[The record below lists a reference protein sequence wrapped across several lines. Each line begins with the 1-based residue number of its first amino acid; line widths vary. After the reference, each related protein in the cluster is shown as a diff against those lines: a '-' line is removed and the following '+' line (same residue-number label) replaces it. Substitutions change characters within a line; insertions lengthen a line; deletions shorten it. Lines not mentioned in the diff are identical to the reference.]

1 MLTDSGSRFKPV
13 NQGSVDSLS
22 VLTEETFQM
31 SVGQTNENVGWQ
43 EAGPMSFLTRI
54 LEHTLSRVPLLR
66 LAGVV
71 GMTVA
76 AGTVSLPSLA
86 QTDDAGATE
95 VRSLGFNIKAWS
107 GDFDGMLER
116 RLVRIAVPY
125 GRTLFYHDRGRERG
139 LTADAARKFEEYLN
153 NKYKKD
159 LKKRPI
165 TVVLIP
171 TTRDQL
177 IPALLEGRADIAAGN
192 ITITEGRSAQVD
204 FSAPIAKPFSE
215 IIVTGPGAPP
225 LSTLDDLAGQEVF
238 VRPATSY
245 YESLTALNERFQAA
259 GKPPMTLTLLPD
271 PIEDEDK
278 LDMVNAGLL
287 NITVVDEW
295 LADVWSPILPKVV
308 ARKDLVLR
316 SGGQIAWAFRKG
328 SPLLQADIND
338 FVTNVVRKYGLVAS
352 NLKSFSAKLRKAQNA
367 KAGKDWERFQQAV
380 DLFRKYGDQ
389 YRFDYLLLAAQ
400 GYQESQLDQ
409 SKRSPVGALGIMQ
422 LMPATGK
429 EMKVGD
435 ISQPEPNV
443 HAGTKYMDQLLV
455 TYFPDAELDDTNRTL
470 FAFAAYNAG
479 PGRLAKLRKLAAEQ
493 GYDPN
498 KWFNNV
504 EWVVADKVGQEPVTY
519 VRNIYK
525 YYVSYK
531 LAVEA
536 ERLKRAA
543 AEEVQ
548 KTTP

>member
-1 MLTDSGSRFKPV
+1 MTVGRANETVGSQK
-13 NQGSVDSLS
+13 
-22 VLTEETFQM
+22 
-31 SVGQTNENVGWQ
+31 
-43 EAGPMSFLTRI
+43 AGPMSFVGRI
-54 LEHTLSRVPLLR
+54 LECTLLRVALLR

-76 AGTVSLPSLA
+76 VGVFALPSLA
-86 QTDDAGATE
+86 QTDDAAAE
-95 VRSLGFNIKAWS
+95 VRTLTFNNKAWS

-116 RLVRIAVPY
+116 RLVRVAVPY
-125 GRTLFYHDRGRERG
+125 SRTLFYHDRGRELG
-139 LTADAARKFEEYLN
+139 LTAISARKFEEYLN
-153 NKYKKD
+153 KKYNKS
-159 LKKRPI
+159 LAKRPI
-165 TVVLIP
+165 TVVIIP

-177 IPALLEGRADIAAGN
+177 IPALLDGRADIAAGN
-192 ITITEGRSAQVD
+192 ITITEARRAQID
-204 FSAPIAKPFSE
+204 FSVPIAKPFSE
-215 IIVTGPGAPP
+215 IVVTGPGAPS

-271 PIEDEDK
+271 PVEDEDM

-287 NITVVDEW
+287 GISVVDEW
-295 LADVWSPILPKVV
+295 LADVWAPILPKIAVH
-308 ARKDLVLR
+308 KDLVLR
-316 SGGQIAWAFRKG
+316 SGGEVAWAFRKG
-328 SPLLQADIND
+328 SPKLQADVDD
-338 FVTNVVRKYGLVAS
+338 FITTVVRKYGLVAS
-352 NLKSFSAKLRKAQNA
+352 NLKSFSTKLRKAQNA
-367 KAGKDWERFQQAV
+367 KTGKDWERFQQAV
-380 DLFRKYGDQ
+380 ELFRKYGPQ

-422 LMPATGK
+422 LMPETGK

-435 ISQPEPNV
+435 ISKPDPNV
-443 HAGTKYMDQLLV
+443 HAGAKYMDQLMT
-455 TYFPDAELDDTNRTL
+455 TYFPDADLDDENRTL

-479 PGRLAKLRKLAAEQ
+479 PGRLAKLRKVAAEQ

-504 EWVVADKVGQEPVTY
+504 EWVVAQKVGQEPVTY

-536 ERLKRAA
+536 ERIKREAA
-543 AEEVQ
+543 GQVQ
-548 KTTP
+548 NTTP

>member
-1 MLTDSGSRFKPV
+1 M
-13 NQGSVDSLS
+13 SL
-22 VLTEETFQM
+22 V
-31 SVGQTNENVGWQ
+31 
-43 EAGPMSFLTRI
+43 TRI
-54 LEHTLSRVPLLR
+54 LERSLLR
-66 LAGVV
+66 ARLLWLAGVV

-76 AGTVSLPSLA
+76 AGVVALPALA
-86 QTDDAGATE
+86 QTDEAGAAE
-95 VRSLGFNIKAWS
+95 ARSLGFNIKAWS

-125 GRTLFYHDRGRERG
+125 GRTLFFHDRGRERG

-153 NKYKKD
+153 KKYKKD

-165 TVVLIP
+165 TVLLIP

-204 FSAPIAKPFSE
+204 FSVPIAKPFSE

-245 YESLTALNERFQAA
+245 YESLTMLNARFQAA

-278 LDMVNAGLL
+278 LDMINAGLL
-287 NITVVDEW
+287 SISVVDEW
-295 LADVWSPILPKVV
+295 LADVWSPLLPKVV

-316 SGGQIAWAFRKG
+316 SGGEVGWAFRKA
-328 SPLLQADIND
+328 SPKLQADVDD
-338 FVTNVVRKYGLVAS
+338 FITNVVRKYGLVTS
-352 NLKSFSAKLRKAQNA
+352 NLKSFSAKLRKANNA
-367 KAGKDWERFQQAV
+367 KADKDWERFQQAV

-389 YRFDYLLLAAQ
+389 YGFDYLLLAAQ

-435 ISQPEPNV
+435 ISQAEPNV
-443 HAGTKYMDQLLV
+443 HAGTKYMDQLLE

-479 PGRLAKLRKLAAEQ
+479 PGRLSKLRKVAAEQ

-504 EWVVADKVGQEPVTY
+504 EWVVAAKVGQEPVTY

-525 YYVSYK
+525 YYVSYT
-531 LAVEA
+531 LAIEA
-536 ERLKRAA
+536 QQAKRAA

>member
-1 MLTDSGSRFKPV
+1 MLHISRIIDRALWRVRTF
-13 NQGSVDSLS
+13 LS
-22 VLTEETFQM
+22 AGRALRI
-31 SVGQTNENVGWQ
+31 VGC
-43 EAGPMSFLTRI
+43 I
-54 LEHTLSRVPLLR
+54 
-66 LAGVV
+66 GVAF
-71 GMTVA
+71 A
-76 AGTVSLPSLA
+76 AGTVALPALA
-86 QTDDAGATE
+86 QTDDAQPSEPRTLE
-95 VRSLGFNIKAWS
+95 FNNKAWT
-107 GDFDGMLER
+107 GDLDGMIER

-153 NKYKKD
+153 KKYKKD

-165 TVVLIP
+165 TVLLIP

-192 ITITEGRSAQVD
+192 ITITEARRAQID
-204 FSAPIAKPFSE
+204 FSVPIAKPFSE
-215 IIVTGPGAPP
+215 IIVTGPGAPA

-245 YESLTALNERFQAA
+245 YESLTALNARFQEA
-259 GKPPMTLTLLPD
+259 GKPAMTLTLLPD

-278 LDMVNAGLL
+278 LDMINAGLL
-287 NITVVDEW
+287 DISVVDEW
-295 LADVWSPILPKVV
+295 LADVWAPLLPQVV
-308 ARKDLVLR
+308 VRKDLVLR
-316 SGGQIAWAFRKG
+316 NGGEVGWAFRND
-328 SPLLQADIND
+328 SPKLQADVDD
-338 FVTNVVRKYGLVAS
+338 FITNVVRKYGLVTS
-352 NLKSFSAKLRKAQNA
+352 NLKSFSAKLRKAKNA

-389 YRFDYLLLAAQ
+389 YGFDYLLLAAQ

-409 SKRSPVGALGIMQ
+409 SKRSPVGAVGIMQ

-435 ISQPEPNV
+435 INKPEPNV
-443 HAGTKYMDQLLV
+443 HAGAKYMDQLLE
-455 TYFPDAELDDTNRTL
+455 TYFPDAHLDDENRTL

-479 PGRLAKLRKLAAEQ
+479 PGRMAKLRKVAAEQ
-493 GYDPN
+493 GYNPD

-504 EWVVADKVGQEPVTY
+504 EWVVAAKVGQEPVTY

-536 ERLKRAA
+536 ARLKREA
-543 AEEVQ
+543 AEQVQ

>member
-1 MLTDSGSRFKPV
+1 
-13 NQGSVDSLS
+13 
-22 VLTEETFQM
+22 
-31 SVGQTNENVGWQ
+31 
-43 EAGPMSFLTRI
+43 MSFLTRI
-54 LEHTLSRVPLLR
+54 LERTSLRVQLFISIGRALR

-71 GMTVA
+71 GMAAA
-76 AGTVSLPSLA
+76 AGAVALPSLA
-86 QTDDAGATE
+86 QTDDAGAAE
-95 VRSLGFNIKAWS
+95 ARSLDFNNKAWS
-107 GDFDGMLER
+107 GDLDGMIER

-153 NKYKKD
+153 KKYTKD

-165 TVVLIP
+165 TVLLIP

-177 IPALLEGRADIAAGN
+177 IPALLEGRADVAAGN
-192 ITITEGRSAQVD
+192 ITITADRQAQID
-204 FSAPIAKPFSE
+204 FSVPIAKPFSE
-215 IIVTGPGAPP
+215 IIVTGPNAPA

-245 YESLTALNERFQAA
+245 YESLTALNARFQAA
-259 GKPPMTLTLLPD
+259 GKPPMTLTVLPD

-278 LDMVNAGLL
+278 LDMINAGLL
-287 NITVVDEW
+287 EISVVDEW
-295 LADVWSPILPKVV
+295 LADVWSPLLPKVV

-316 SGGQIAWAFRKG
+316 SGGEVGWAFRKD
-328 SPLLQADIND
+328 SPKLQADVDD
-338 FVTNVVRKYGLVAS
+338 FITNVVRKYGLVTS
-352 NLKSFSAKLRKAQNA
+352 NLKSFSAKLRKANNA

-389 YRFDYLLLAAQ
+389 YGFDYLLLAAQ

-409 SKRSPVGALGIMQ
+409 SKRSPVGAMGIMQ

-435 ISQPEPNV
+435 ISQAEPNV
-443 HAGTKYMDQLLV
+443 HAGTKYMDQLLE

-479 PGRLAKLRKLAAEQ
+479 PGRLSKLRKVAAEQ

-504 EWVVADKVGQEPVTY
+504 EWVVAAKVGQEPVTY

-525 YYVSYK
+525 YYVSYR
-531 LAVEA
+531 LAIEA
-536 ERLKRAA
+536 QQAKRAA

>member
-1 MLTDSGSRFKPV
+1 MSALTHI
-13 NQGSVDSLS
+13 
-22 VLTEETFQM
+22 FQHM
-31 SVGQTNENVGWQ
+31 RSSAWR
-43 EAGPMSFLTRI
+43 ASAK
-54 LEHTLSRVPLLR
+54 TLACV
-66 LAGVV
+66 
-71 GMTVA
+71 
-76 AGTVSLPSLA
+76 VSLAALLAVTGLAVMPARA
-86 QTDDAGATE
+86 QTDGAPSSD
-95 VRSLGFNIKAWS
+95 VRQLGSEFGTWS

-116 RLVRIAVPY
+116 RLVRVAVPY

-139 LTADAARKFEEYLN
+139 LTVDSVRKFEEFLN
-153 NKYKKD
+153 KKYKKD
-159 LKKRPI
+159 LKRRPI

-177 IPALLEGRADIAAGN
+177 IPALLDGRADIAAGN
-192 ITITEGRSAQVD
+192 ITITEARKAQVD
-204 FSAPIAKPFSE
+204 FSVPVAKPFSE
-215 IIVTGPGAPP
+215 IIITGPGAPT
-225 LSTLDDLAGQEVF
+225 LNTLDDLAGQEVF

-245 YESLTALNERFQAA
+245 YESLTALNDRFKAA
-259 GKPPMTLTLLPD
+259 GKTPMTLTLLPD

-278 LDMVNAGLL
+278 LDMINAGLL
-287 NITVVDEW
+287 QISVIDEW
-295 LADVWSPILPKVV
+295 LADVWAPILPKVV

-316 SGGQIAWAFRKG
+316 SGGEVAWAFRKG
-328 SPLLQADIND
+328 SPKLQAEVDD
-338 FVTNVVRKYGLVAS
+338 FITNVVRKYGLVVS
-352 NLKSFSAKLRKAQNA
+352 NLKSFSAKLRKTQNS
-367 KAGKDWERFQQAV
+367 KAGKDWQRFQQLV
-380 DLFRKYGDQ
+380 ELFRKYGDQ
-389 YRFDYLLLAAQ
+389 YSFDYLLLTAQ

-435 ISQPEPNV
+435 IRQAEANV
-443 HAGTKYMDQLLV
+443 HAGAKYMDQLME
-455 TYFPDAELDDTNRTL
+455 TYFPDADLSEETRTL

-479 PGRLAKLRKLAAEQ
+479 PGRLAKLRKVAAEQ

-536 ERLKRAA
+536 ERIKREAA
-543 AEEVQ
+543 GTVQQGAPAE
-548 KTTP
+548 

>member
-1 MLTDSGSRFKPV
+1 
-13 NQGSVDSLS
+13 
-22 VLTEETFQM
+22 M
-31 SVGQTNENVGWQ
+31 SVGRANENVGAQ

-54 LEHTLSRVPLLR
+54 LERTLLRAQLLR

-76 AGTVSLPSLA
+76 AAGSVALPALA
-86 QTDDAGATE
+86 QTDDAGTTE
-95 VRSLGFNIKAWS
+95 ARSLGFNNKARS
-107 GDFDGMLER
+107 GDLDGMIER

-139 LTADAARKFEEYLN
+139 LTADTVRKFEEYLN

-165 TVVLIP
+165 TVLLIP

-177 IPALLEGRADIAAGN
+177 IPALLDGRADIAAGN
-192 ITITEGRSAQVD
+192 ITITEGRQAQID
-204 FSAPIAKPFSE
+204 FSVPIAKPFSE
-215 IIVTGPGAPP
+215 IIVTGPGAPA
-225 LSTLDDLAGQEVF
+225 LGTLDDLAGQEVF

-271 PIEDEDK
+271 HIEDEDK

-287 NITVVDEW
+287 GISVVDEW
-295 LADVWSPILPKVV
+295 LADVWAPILPKVV

-316 SGGQIAWAFRKG
+316 SGDQVAWAFRKG
-328 SPLLQADIND
+328 SPLLQADIDD

-352 NLKSFSAKLRKAQNA
+352 NLKAFSAKLRKAQNA
-367 KAGKDWERFQQAV
+367 KSGKDWERFQQAV

-409 SKRSPVGALGIMQ
+409 AKRSPVGAMGIMQ
-422 LMPATGK
+422 LMPTTGK

-435 ISQPEPNV
+435 IGQAEPNV
-443 HAGTKYMDQLLV
+443 HAGAKYMDQLME

-479 PGRLAKLRKLAAEQ
+479 PGRIARLRKVAAEQ

-525 YYVSYK
+525 YYVSYT

-536 ERLKRAA
+536 ERAKRAA
-543 AEEVQ
+543 AEEIQ
-548 KTTP
+548 KTAP

>member
-1 MLTDSGSRFKPV
+1 
-13 NQGSVDSLS
+13 
-22 VLTEETFQM
+22 
-31 SVGQTNENVGWQ
+31 
-43 EAGPMSFLTRI
+43 MSFLTRI
-54 LEHTLSRVPLLR
+54 LECTLLRVPLLR
-66 LAGVV
+66 LAGSV
-71 GMTVA
+71 GMTIAA
-76 AGTVSLPSLA
+76 AGILALPALA
-86 QTDDAGATE
+86 QADDAAGAE
-95 VRSLGFNIKAWS
+95 ARSLEFNNKAWT

-116 RLVRIAVPY
+116 RLVRVAVPY
-125 GRTLFYHDRGRERG
+125 GRTLYYHDRGRERG
-139 LTADAARKFEEYLN
+139 LTADVVRKFEEYLN

-165 TVVLIP
+165 TVLLIP

-177 IPALLEGRADIAAGN
+177 IPALLTGRADIAAGN
-192 ITITEGRSAQVD
+192 ITITESRSAQVD
-204 FSAPIAKPFSE
+204 FSKPISKPFSE
-215 IIVTGPGAPP
+215 IVVTGPTAPA
-225 LSTLDDLAGQEVF
+225 LGTLDDLAGKEVF

-259 GKPPMTLTLLPD
+259 GKTPMTLTLLPD

-287 NITVVDEW
+287 EIAVVDEW
-295 LADVWSPILPKVV
+295 LADVWTPILPKVV

-316 SGGQIAWAFRKG
+316 SGGQTGWAFRKQ
-328 SPLLQADIND
+328 SPKLQAEVDD
-338 FVTNVVRKYGLVAS
+338 FITTVVHKYGLVNT

-380 DLFRKYGDQ
+380 DLFRKYGPQ

-409 SKRSPVGALGIMQ
+409 SKRSRVGAMGIMQ
-422 LMPATGK
+422 LMPDTGK
-429 EMKVGD
+429 AMKVGD
-435 ISQPEPNV
+435 ISQAEPNV
-443 HAGTKYMDQLLV
+443 HAGAKYMDQLLE
-455 TYFPDAELDDTNRTL
+455 TYFPDAALDDENRTL

-479 PGRLAKLRKLAAEQ
+479 PSRVARLRKVAAEQ

-525 YYVSYK
+525 YYVSYT

-536 ERLKRAA
+536 ERVKREA
-543 AEEVQ
+543 AEQVQ

>member
-1 MLTDSGSRFKPV
+1 
-13 NQGSVDSLS
+13 
-22 VLTEETFQM
+22 
-31 SVGQTNENVGWQ
+31 
-43 EAGPMSFLTRI
+43 
-54 LEHTLSRVPLLR
+54 LLR
-66 LAGVV
+66 ARLFLSAGRALRHAGVV
-71 GMTVA
+71 GMAIA
-76 AGTVSLPSLA
+76 AGSAPLPALA
-86 QTDDAGATE
+86 QTDDAGTTAEEMRT
-95 VRSLGFNIKAWS
+95 LNFNNKAWS

-116 RLVRIAVPY
+116 RLVRVAVPY
-125 GRTLFYHDRGRERG
+125 GRTLFYHDGGRERG
-139 LTADAARKFEEYLN
+139 LTVDAVRKFEEYLN
-153 NKYKKD
+153 KKYKKD

-192 ITITEGRSAQVD
+192 ITITEARQAQID
-204 FSAPIAKPFSE
+204 FSVPIAKPFSE
-215 IIVTGPGAPP
+215 IVVTGPGAPA

-245 YESLTALNERFQAA
+245 YESLTALNERFGAA
-259 GKPPMTLTLLPD
+259 GKPLMTLAPLPD

-278 LDMVNAGLL
+278 LDMINAGLL
-287 NITVVDEW
+287 GISVIDEW
-295 LADVWSPILPKVV
+295 LADVWAPLLPKVV
-308 ARKDLVLR
+308 AHKDLVLR
-316 SGGQIAWAFRKG
+316 SGGEVGWAFRKQ
-328 SPLLQADIND
+328 SPKLQAEVDD
-338 FVTNVVRKYGLVAS
+338 FITNIVRKYGLVAT

-367 KAGKDWERFQQAV
+367 KSGKDWERFQQAV

-422 LMPATGK
+422 LMPDTGK
-429 EMKVGD
+429 AMKVGD
-435 ISQPEPNV
+435 IRQAEANV
-443 HAGTKYMDQLLV
+443 HAGAKYMDHLLE
-455 TYFPDAELDDTNRTL
+455 TYFPDADLDDTNRTL

-525 YYVSYK
+525 YYVSYT

-543 AEEVQ
+543 TEEVQ
-548 KTTP
+548 KPAP